1 MAAEKVVLEF
11 EANLDSMQQTL
22 AQIPG
27 MTEKEAREAVR
38 KLRKNFLAAEKAS
51 KKAAKAA
58 SNAYR
63 KAGADLD
70 EAAQATKRLKDESG
84 EAASVLGKLK
94 SGVSLL
100 APELEGAFDAAQKL
114 ADGTEGLA
122 QAGVSTTA
130 ILGTAGLA
138 AVGAAAAAFKIMEAQ
153 NAAVNASLERTRQTT
168 LELSD
173 GYRQLAIIQGKEVA
187 ENAGADLLNSYQA
200 QRIELTALIEENR
213 TFADGA
219 SDVLIGLN
227 LMNDAFRELSG
238 ANVELAALE
247 SDLRRVETAID
258 DARTSL
264 KKTNDELK
272 SLAGQEELAALLGVP
287 DAGAVAE
294 DPKVAKERE
303 AKARKAAEA
312 ARKRREEERKATEA
326 LHREIDQMVD
336 GFHKQNTDRL
346 NAQGKAREK
355 LAAIAT
361 TSARTQ
367 MEPEQQLT
375 AAYQDQLAKIDE
387 LAQAYPHNLEIQQE
401 ATAARLAIETEYF
414 AELKALRDQNT
425 KEEQAAARERVLTQ
439 LSVASTLTQSAHDL
453 ASARIESMGEVQ
465 AAGADEAKRMFKIQ
479 KGLAMVGVA
488 IDGAQAV
495 IKAFAQFGPP
505 PSPLG
510 IAAAAAAGIATT
522 ASLATIASQQINTVE
537 LPTGGIIPSID
548 HQLISAQPGE
558 AVLNRAAVD
567 RLGPSGVDALNNGHA
582 APAQIVITQQ
592 YEHRVFDVFVSDNLA
607 EGGPL
612 AAALNKRS
620 GPPGHSR
627 RRR

>member
-1 MAAEKVVLEF
+1 MAAEKVVLQF
-11 EANLDSMQQTL
+11 EANMEGLEQAL
-22 AQIPG
+22 ASIPD
-27 MTEKEAREAVR
+27 MTAAEARKAV
-38 KLRKNFLAAEKAS
+38 KELRKNFLASEKAA
-51 KKAAKAA
+51 KQAAKAA
-58 SNAYR
+58 SKAYR
-63 KAGADLD
+63 RAGKDMD
-70 EAAQATKRLKDESG
+70 EAALATKKLKDESG

-138 AVGAAAAAFKIMEAQ
+138 AAVGAAAAAFKIMEAQ

-173 GYRQLAIIQGKEVA
+173 GYRQLAVIQGKEVA

-238 ANVELAALE
+238 RNVELAGLE
-247 SDLRRVETAID
+247 SDLRRVEGAID

-303 AKARKAAEA
+303 ARARKAAEA

-326 LHREIDQMVD
+326 LHREIDQIVD
-336 GFHKQNTDRL
+336 GFHKQDTDRIK
-346 NAQGKAREK
+346 AQGKAREK
-355 LAAIAT
+355 LAAIAS

-375 AAYQDQLAKIDE
+375 AAYEDQLAKIDE

-401 ATAARLAIETEYF
+401 ATAARLAIETEYY
-414 AELKALRDQNT
+414 AELKTLRDQNA
-425 KEEQAAARERVLTQ
+425 KEEQDAARERTLTQ
-439 LSVASTLTQSAHDL
+439 LSVASQLVDSAHDL
-453 ASARIESMGEVQ
+453 ASARIESMGDVQ
-465 AAGADEAKRMFKIQ
+465 AAGKSEAKRMFKIQ
-479 KGLAMVGVA
+479 KALAMVGVA
-488 IDGAQAV
+488 LDGAQAV

-522 ASLATIASQQINTVE
+522 ASLATIAAQQPE
-537 LPTGGIIPSID
+537 FPMGGIVPSID
-548 HQLISAQPGE
+548 HRLIAAQPGE

>member
-1 MAAEKVVLEF
+1 MPAEKVVLEF

-58 SNAYR
+58 GNAYR
-63 KAGADLD
+63 KAGGVMDD
-70 EAAQATKRLKDESG
+70 AAQSAKRLKDESG

-138 AVGAAAAAFKIMEAQ
+138 AAVGAVAAAYKIMEAR

-168 LELSD
+168 LELND
-173 GYRQLAIIQGKEVA
+173 AYKQLAVIQGKEVA
-187 ENAGADLLNSYQA
+187 DNAGADLINSLEA
-200 QRIELTALIEENR
+200 QRIETTALIDENR
-213 TFADGA
+213 TLTDGV
-219 SDVLIGLN
+219 SDVFFVMKGLN
-227 LMNDAFRELSG
+227 SAFRELSG
-238 ANVELAALE
+238 ANIELSALE

-272 SLAGQEELAALLGVP
+272 SLAGQEDLAALLGVP
-287 DAGAVAE
+287 SAGAVGE

-303 AKARKAAEA
+303 AKARKDQEN

-346 NAQGKAREK
+346 KAQGKAREK

-361 TSARTQ
+361 TSARSQ

-401 ATAARLAIETEYF
+401 ATVARLAIETEYYS
-414 AELKALRDQNT
+414 ELKTLRDQNT
-425 KEEQAAARERVLTQ
+425 KEEKDAARGRVLTQ
-439 LSVASTLTQSAHDL
+439 LSVASQLTDSAHDL
-453 ASARIESMGEVQ
+453 ATARIDSMGDVQ
-465 AAGADEAKRMFKIQ
+465 AAGKSEAKRMFAIQ

-488 IDGAQAV
+488 LDGAQAT

-522 ASLATIASQQINTVE
+522 ASLATIAAQQPE
-537 LPTGGIIPSID
+537 FPMGGIVPSID

-558 AVLNRAAVD
+558 AVLNRAAVN
-567 RLGPSGVDALNNGHA
+567 RLGPSGVDALNNGQA

-612 AAALNKRS
+612 ASALNKRS